1 MQRHPSF
8 TICITNSEDSRLIV
22 SIAPYTSCYAS
33 LPSRGLTSYT
43 RQGSTIMIS
52 STRSRYASFVPS
64 VFSSSTRNS
73 TVSFENC
80 VMFFSFSDYRS
91 SSPHAP
97 TSRIHAT
104 QYSR

>member
-1 MQRHPSF
+1 
-8 TICITNSEDSRLIV
+8 
-22 SIAPYTSCYAS
+22 
-33 LPSRGLTSYT
+33 
-43 RQGSTIMIS
+43 MIS
-52 STRSRYASFVPS
+52 STRSRYASFAPS

-91 SSPHAP
+91 SPPHAP

-104 QYSR
+104 QYSL